1 MPLSQTF
8 LQLLVESINVLPNA
22 AKLALN
28 PLLKNPQNPSI
39 AQEDAAFVNSA
50 MAVPLDKFL
59 DVIVGVL
66 LVNKL
71 VSKIARMEELF
82 APRVPVLVLL
92 KG

>member
-1 MPLSQTF
+1 M
-8 LQLLVESINVLPNA
+8 PNA

-50 MAVPLDKFL
+50 IALPLDKFL
-59 DVIVGVL
+59 NVIVGVL

-71 VSKIARMEELF
+71 VSKIARVAGLF
-82 APRVPVLVLL
+82 VLHVLMLVML
-92 KG
+92 KDLLLLEFEKDYLA